1 MDFVEPSM
9 LNNNEMVAI
18 NVPTFLAKSFLV
30 KSLKK
35 ENESK
40 ELIQLVKSIKKIKV
54 LTIQNPS
61 EKVNE
66 SFRNYKTNHSLDE
79 LMKVNNDG
87 DVVKIHA
94 NQNDEELKRIILE
107 IKSSTNEIVFV
118 DMKGKFTLNN
128 ISKVLSE

>member
-9 LNNNEMVAI
+9 LKKNEMVAI

-94 NQNDEELKRIILE
+94 NQNDEEFKRIILE

-118 DMKGKFTLNN
+118 DIKGKFTLNN